1 MKFDALLRLC
11 NDTAFF
17 MNFTFFI
24 LWEIYCNRK
33 EMNILAEMCVL
44 GLQGIY
50 WLTSVQLMLGSH
62 GAIRNVVS
70 ENKHWCYIFFTVV
83 QVG

>member
-24 LWEIYCNRK
+24 LWEIYCNLK

-50 WLTSVQLMLGSH
+50 
-62 GAIRNVVS
+62 
-70 ENKHWCYIFFTVV
+70 
-83 QVG
+83 